1 MNDRIVGTLQ
11 GMLSDPSVSVR
22 VAASAA
28 IDRIRAKKRAP
39 EYLETLKNGSLE
51 ERVRIVF
58 AAEEIGGREGI
69 SILLAALSDGEP
81 EVRGAAVRA
90 LESTPTPQ
98 VLKALVS
105 RLPKENGVVLG
116 NLLEAL
122 GKSHRRELSPIL
134 EKYIGHPDHEV
145 CGKAIVAYAR
155 VVEGGRWEP
164 VLRHAEAESDT
175 IRAAV
180 ARALGEWSAAEG
192 SGPSG

>member
-11 GMLSDPSVSVR
+11 GMLSDPSVAVR

-28 IDRIRAKKRAP
+28 MDRLRAKQRAP
-39 EYLETLKNGSLE
+39 AYLEKLKNGTLE

-58 AAEEIGGREGI
+58 AAEEIGGREGL
-69 SILLAALSDGEP
+69 SILLTALSDSEP

-98 VLKALVS
+98 VLKALVAQ
-105 RLPKENGVVLG
+105 LPKENGVVLG

-122 GKSHRRELSPIL
+122 GRSHRKELSPIL
-134 EKYIGHPDHEV
+134 EKYLDHPDHEV
-145 CGKAIVAYAR
+145 CGKAIVAYSR
-155 VVEGGRWEP
+155 VAEGDRWEQI
-164 VLRHAEAESDT
+164 LRRGESESET

-180 ARALGEWSAAEG
+180 ARALGEWPGEG
-192 SGPSG
+192 

>member
-1 MNDRIVGTLQ
+1 MNDRIVETLQ
-11 GMLSDPSVSVR
+11 GMLSDPSVAVR

-28 IDRIRAKKRAP
+28 MDRLRAKQRAP
-39 EYLETLKNGSLE
+39 VYLEKLKGGALE

-58 AAEEIGGREGI
+58 AAEEIGGREGL
-69 SILLAALSDGEP
+69 SILLAALSDTEP

-98 VLKALVS
+98 VLRALITQ
-105 RLPKENGVVLG
+105 LPKENGVVLG

-122 GKSHRRELSPIL
+122 GKSCRKELAPIL
-134 EKYIGHPDHEV
+134 EKYLAHPDYEV

-155 VVEGGRWEP
+155 AAEGDRWEQ
-164 VLRHAEAESDT
+164 VLRHAKAESET

-180 ARALGEWSAAEG
+180 ARALGEWSGED
-192 SGPSG
+192 